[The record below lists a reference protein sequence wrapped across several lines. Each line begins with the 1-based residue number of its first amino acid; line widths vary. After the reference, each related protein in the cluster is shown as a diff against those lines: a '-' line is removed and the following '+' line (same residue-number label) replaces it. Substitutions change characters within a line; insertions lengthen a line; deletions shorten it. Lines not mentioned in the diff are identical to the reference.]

1 MMKLGFIGVGN
12 LGVHLASSL
21 LRAGFQVTVHDLN
34 KEAAAGLLAAGA
46 GWAASP
52 KQVAEAG
59 DSVFTCLPSPAAVT
73 AVVTGENGILAGL
86 KPGGTWVDMSTNDL
100 HELKRL
106 AALAAEKSI
115 ACLEAPVTGGV
126 HKAASGEIT
135 VLVGGDVPIFE
146 AHLPALQAMGGK
158 VFHIGPLGSAAVIK
172 VITNMLAFIHLVAA
186 GEALMLAKRGGLDL
200 AQIFEVIKA
209 SSGNSFVHETES
221 QLILNGSYNI
231 GFTMD
236 LACKDLYL
244 AHQLG
249 REFGVPLELAGLV
262 EQIFIRAKSQY
273 GGNAWS
279 SQVVK
284 LLEDALNTDLRAP
297 GFPETLT
304 V

>member
-12 LGVHLASSL
+12 LGVHLAGSL
-21 LRAGFQVTVHDLN
+21 VRAGFAVTVHDLYR
-34 KEAAAGLLAAGA
+34 EAAAGLLEAGA
-46 GWAASP
+46 TWADSP
-52 KQVAEAG
+52 QQVAEAT
-59 DSVFTCLPSPAAVT
+59 DSVFTCLPSPVAVT
-73 AVVTGENGILAGL
+73 AVVSGEKGILAGL
-86 KPGGTWVDMSTNDL
+86 KPGGTWIDMSTNDL

-106 AALAAEKSI
+106 AGLAAEKGI

-126 HKAASGEIT
+126 HKAAAGEIT
-135 VLVGGDVPIFE
+135 VLVGGEAAVFE
-146 AHLPALQAMGGK
+146 AHRPALQAMGSR
-158 VFHIGPLGSAAVIK
+158 VFHIGPLGSASVIK

-200 AQIFEVIKA
+200 AQTFEVIKA

-221 QLILNGSYNI
+221 QVILNGSYNI

-262 EQIFIRAKSQY
+262 EQTFIRARAQY
-273 GGNAWS
+273 GGQAWS

-284 LLEDALNTDLRAP
+284 LLEDALGTDLRAP
-297 GFPETLT
+297 GFPEVL